1 MADRII
7 KSDSGNDVVIQN
19 NDASRKIEVTN
30 SGDVEVTGDFKATT
44 VKATNLKANDG
55 TASLVIADST
65 GQVTSSGKI
74 DLNGNEL
81 ILDADADT
89 SITADTDDQIDIKI
103 GGTDK
108 ARIESS
114 GIRLLGTDAD
124 TSSQVLFN
132 DTGGEEWGIQ
142 YDAGALKFS
151 ESGVATQV
159 TMSDGGNFGIQT
171 SSPANDLEIGAYSGD
186 KTLCLTSSA
195 NGNTFI
201 RMNDGDSSEGMFIKT
216 TGGGTAA
223 ATSMNFGVRFGS
235 DSTKLTL
242 LGDGKCGIGTESP
255 TGTLECK
262 GTIDQTLRVHCD
274 TSSNVQAMVI
284 KHGRAN
290 TASAS
295 MIVFVDAA
303 NGDSGIITSDGTSTS
318 YGTSSDYRKKENVIP
333 LTDAI
338 NRLTQLKPSRFN
350 FIDHPNKTVDG
361 FIAHEVQEIVPE
373 AVIGEKDAMKS
384 EGVPNY
390 QMMDTSYLVPLVVGA
405 LQEAI
410 KRIETLENS

>member
-1 MADRII
+1 M
-7 KSDSGNDVVIQN
+7 SS
-19 NDASRKIEVTN
+19 E
-30 SGDVEVTGDFKATT
+30 
-44 VKATNLKANDG
+44 VKATNYRAKDG
-55 TASLVIADST
+55 TAGISIADST
-65 GQVTSSGKI
+65 GNVG
-74 DLNGNEL
+74 
-81 ILDADADT
+81 
-89 SITADTDDQIDIKI
+89 I
-103 GGTDK
+103 GGST
-108 ARIESS
+108 
-114 GIRLLGTDAD
+114 
-124 TSSQVLFN
+124 
-132 DTGGEEWGIQ
+132 
-142 YDAGALKFS
+142 
-151 ESGVATQV
+151 
-159 TMSDGGNFGIQT
+159 
-171 SSPANDLEIGAYSGD
+171 SPANDLEIGAYSGD
-186 KTLCLTSSA
+186 KTLCLTSTA

-216 TGGGTAA
+216 IGGGTAA

-235 DSTKLTL
+235 DSTKITL

-274 TSSNVQAMVI
+274 TTSNVQAMLI

-303 NGDSGIITSDGTSTS
+303 GGDSGIITSDGTSTS

-350 FIDHPNKTVDG
+350 FIGHPEKTVDG

-384 EGVPNY
+384 DGVPNM

-410 KRIETLENS
+410 KRIETLENA